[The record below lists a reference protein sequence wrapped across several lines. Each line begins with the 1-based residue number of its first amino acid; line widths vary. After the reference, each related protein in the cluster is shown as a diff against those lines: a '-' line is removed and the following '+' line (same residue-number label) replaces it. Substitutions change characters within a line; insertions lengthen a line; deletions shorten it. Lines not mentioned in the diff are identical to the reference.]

1 MALIDVDIEEYMDEI
16 STEGLVEEI
25 KKRAKRENKPL
36 RVLFSDNS
44 LSGSIK
50 EDVCDILGLN
60 YLASNEDI
68 VIELLNK
75 LR

>member
-50 EDVCDILGLN
+50 EDVCDILELN

-68 VIELLNK
+68 VVELLNK